1 MSSTINDLKTP
12 SSGGGVALDYANPVH
27 SFKTDGASYTV
38 PNDGNDYYLCGHL
51 WAMEERAM
59 LNLAIGGTIIAT
71 GYDYNS
77 SDTNNNAPYIN
88 PLKLA
93 PSQEVSLEQYNKLF
107 YDSLHIFRA
116 L

>member
-38 PNDGNDYYLCGHL
+38 PDDGNDYYLCGSL
-51 WAMEERAM
+51 FSVSTGSIPTLSIDSTVFAYGYSAASM
-59 LNLAIGGTIIAT
+59 LSSPFINTLRLAAGQVVNVQ
-71 GYDYNS
+71 DH
-77 SDTNNNAPYIN
+77 
-88 PLKLA
+88 
-93 PSQEVSLEQYNKLF
+93 EQLYSNC
-107 YDSLHIFRA
+107 LHIFKA